1 MNNLFFESPG
11 SEHVGGCFFAMA
23 DGSVQWLGEFI
34 DAKDNNALFPLLGS
48 IRDGAVASLAGAG
61 Y

>member
-1 MNNLFFESPG
+1 
-11 SEHVGGCFFAMA
+11 
-23 DGSVQWLGEFI
+23 VQWLGEFI